1 MSLGQR
7 RSVRGRGHC
16 RRRRRRWEAQRAP
29 PPAPRPVH
37 VPTSLGYR
45 VGSAVGKGRQD
56 RTLDC
61 GPHQPRPVTP
71 HTKPPEARLA
81 RGSLRNTRSALG
93 RPCSVIPAAAA
104 QPHDRWD
111 FPGRA

>member
-61 GPHQPRPVTP
+61 GPPSAQARHAP
-71 HTKPPEARLA
+71 HETAR
-81 RGSLRNTRSALG
+81 SPT
-93 RPCSVIPAAAA
+93 C
-104 QPHDRWD
+104 
-111 FPGRA
+111 